1 MPEKR
6 RRQHESSRS
15 HSLQPPESG
24 RRGEKA
30 RRMLPP
36 PPPLIGHLLPLATF
50 CSAVLCSAPSP
61 REARVWWSGDEGK
74 RRKQVGA
81 GGDSSVFFLVGKRR
95 GKAKCKIQRFGLAST
110 GSFFNLLRR
119 FLKSFEMLFCQC
131 CCVLTRTV
139 QSSGCSRCRTHECF
153 AVSRLKDNQES
164 VALLLLEEVIKM

>member
-15 HSLQPPESG
+15 HSLQQPERG

-30 RRMLPP
+30 RSMLPPP

-61 REARVWWSGDEGK
+61 SEARVWWSGDEGK
-74 RRKQVGA
+74 RRKQVGV
-81 GGDSSVFFLVGKRR
+81 GGESFFFFVGKRR

-110 GSFFNLLRR
+110 GSFFNLCRR
-119 FLKSFEMLFCQC
+119 FLKSFEMPICQC
-131 CCVLTRTV
+131 CCVLV
-139 QSSGCSRCRTHECF
+139 LCSAAAAL
-153 AVSRLKDNQES
+153 AVGRMSASLS
-164 VALLLLEEVIKM
+164 AG